1 MCTKIPYANRWL
13 ACRALAKLQAQ
24 GRSVRSVHPC
34 FAGHA
39 GQWHITSLKP
49 RRW

>member
-34 FAGHA
+34 FEGHPGA
-39 GQWHITSLKP
+39 WHVT
-49 RRW
+49 RRRRRVW

>member
-13 ACRALAKLQAQ
+13 ARQVLAKLQAN
-24 GRSVRSVHPC
+24 GRAVRSIHPC
-34 FAGHA
+34 FQEHRGAGHV
-39 GQWHITSLKP
+39 TRSKP